1 MRLNCIFLL
10 TISYSDPIV
19 KTSKRTTQFRNRVSI
34 DKGLFIMTKSAN
46 RAPRAKNVAASAQND
61 AAQNDVATQQN
72 DANVAVKRK
81 RKAPQIV
88 QNGVPMPREGT
99 VGKKLW
105 DLCDEI
111 AAKCEGGYKQIRLA
125 VIQAAGDDYNP
136 GNVRT
141 ELSVWRRFNGIP
153 KTNAPRPH
161 A

>member
-1 MRLNCIFLL
+1 MHFSFDNRLQRPYCQNIETNNAIPQLH
-10 TISYSDPIV
+10 
-19 KTSKRTTQFRNRVSI
+19 VSI

-46 RAPRAKNVAASAQND
+46 RAQSRKNTAQND
-61 AAQNDVATQQN
+61 AIAQNDTPAQN
-72 DANVAVKRK
+72 DANVAVKRERK
-81 RKAPQIV
+81 RKEPQLV

-141 ELSVWRRFNGIP
+141 ELSVWRRFHGIP
-153 KTNAPRPH
+153 KTNAPAPTPE